1 MTLSAPLVVVGSANA
16 DIFVEVDTLPKEGER
31 IVAKSGQTFAG
42 GKGASQASCAA
53 RLSYPTYFVGQV
65 GKDGHASLVRDAL
78 LSAGVRLDHM
88 NMVKGPTGHALVMI
102 QPGGKRS
109 TVVVQGA
116 NVSWP
121 RLADGINRLTTTVQQ
136 LIRRAGA
143 VLLQREV
150 PDSVNMEAAKI
161 ARSANIPVILDAGGS
176 GTPIPQELL
185 KCVTVLSANELEV
198 ARLTGMPINTW
209 EQVIK
214 AAAKIQLMGVRNV
227 LVKLGGKGAVLVP
240 QDGPPLI
247 QHAIQPPVMVDTTGA
262 SDAFTAAYAVALI
275 ERQSPS
281 GALRFAA
288 AAASLCIRAKG
299 AILSM
304 PERQAVLKILVN
316 YTSIE
321 QEVPPRAA
329 DDQVLRLL
337 EEHTRFPL
345 EIPATSSQVENK
357 MQLMQI
363 QPESLTV

>member
-1 MTLSAPLVVVGSANA
+1 M
-16 DIFVEVDTLPKEGER
+16 FVEVDRLPKEGET
-31 IVAKSGQTFAG
+31 IAAKSGQTFAG
-42 GKGASQASCAA
+42 GKGANQASCAA

-78 LSAGVRLDHM
+78 TSAGVRLDHM
-88 NMVKGPTGHALVMI
+88 NTVKGPTGHALVML
-102 QPGGKRS
+102 QPGGKS
-109 TVVVQGA
+109 SIVLVQGA

-161 ARSANIPVILDAGGS
+161 ARSANIPVILDAGGT

-185 KCVTVLSANELEV
+185 KCVTVLSVNELEV
-198 ARLTGMPINTW
+198 ARLTGMPTNTW

-214 AAAKIQLMGVRNV
+214 AAAKIQLMGVKNV
-227 LVKLGGKGAVLVP
+227 LVKLGERGAILVP

-247 QHAIQPPVMVDTTGA
+247 QRAIQAPVVVDTTGA
-262 SDAFTAAYAVALI
+262 GDTFTAAYAVALV
-275 ERQSPS
+275 EHQSPS
-281 GALRFAA
+281 ESLRFAA
-288 AAASLCIRAKG
+288 AAASLCVRAKG
-299 AILSM
+299 AIISM

-316 YTSIE
+316 HIGIE
-321 QEVPPRAA
+321 QEMPLP
-329 DDQVLRLL
+329 DEHVLQLL
-337 EEHTRFPL
+337 EEHTLFPH
-345 EIPATSSQVENK
+345 ENTPGTSSQVEEK

-363 QPESLTV
+363 QPESVTV